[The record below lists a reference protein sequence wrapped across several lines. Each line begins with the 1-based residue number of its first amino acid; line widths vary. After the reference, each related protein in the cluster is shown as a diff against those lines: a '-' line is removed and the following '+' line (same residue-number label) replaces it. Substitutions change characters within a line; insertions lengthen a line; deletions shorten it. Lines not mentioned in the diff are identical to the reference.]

1 MQISTRSNV
10 TATSTARNA
19 NETQSLLKKS
29 MEQLATGL
37 RINRAADDAAG
48 MAIASQMT
56 AELNGLTQASR
67 NARDAVSLVQTAEG
81 GLNEIGDMM
90 QRMRTLAVQAGN
102 DTYGVSERA
111 AMQKEVNQLQNEIS
125 RMTGASEFNGKKLLD
140 GSFQGAR
147 FQVGPNAGQE
157 INISI
162 SGVATPNVDV
172 TSPDNAASTL
182 SILDNALQDLNNQR
196 ATLGAT
202 QNRLESTIRD
212 LGTAAD
218 NTLQSRSRIEDA
230 DFMKA
235 ASDRAR
241 NEIATRSSIA
251 ILAQANVI
259 PGMAAKLLN
268 G

>member
-1 MQISTRSNV
+1 MQISTRTNK

-19 NETQSLLKKS
+19 NETQAALKKS

-81 GLNEIGDMM
+81 GMNEVGEMM
-90 QRMRTLAVQAGN
+90 QRMRSLAVQAGN
-102 DTYGVSERA
+102 DTNGVSERS
-111 AMQKEVNQLQNEIS
+111 AMQKEINQLQNEIT

-147 FQVGPNAGQE
+147 FQVGSNAGQE
-157 INISI
+157 ISININGI
-162 SGVATPNVDV
+162 ATPNVDV
-172 TSPDNAASTL
+172 TTPDNAASALTTL
-182 SILDNALQDLNNQR
+182 DSSIQALNDQR

-235 ASDRAR
+235 TTDRAR
-241 NEIATRSSIA
+241 NEIATRASIA
-251 ILAQANVI
+251 ILAQANVL
-259 PGMAAKLLN
+259 PGMAAKLLA